1 MMVVLIVISIYVET
15 LEVEQ
20 AGSTNTVGHLLPIG
34 CQYEGMEDEQE
45 LCDLWCQIQVAALCS
60 WDTIT
65 IFMPSCSTN

>member
-1 MMVVLIVISIYVET
+1 MMVVLIGISIYVET

-45 LCDLWCQIQVAALCS
+45 LCDLWCQIQVFFVR
-60 WDTIT
+60 DTFS
-65 IFMPSCSTN
+65 IFMPSFLPKQK